1 MSGMINKYDGMR
13 KLTISSKQADGTRK
27 VAILLGNKVGADGL
41 DLDINPIEQTIE
53 SYSTTHSVPVGV
65 ELKPATA
72 HLIPYDIEDKGSIL
86 PVGYD
91 AKTNTW
97 NAVMEGCNLGD
108 VTIAF
113 EKVCKNSDGSNG
125 VNYLFRHAQ
134 LSVASKMSVKR
145 ATTTQ
150 LDLAIYLTPQLGSE
164 YGLDGDLSSL
174 MMAWQEYYG
183 TYDGTTDKVTYD
195 PVSQPTQSSK

>member
-1 MSGMINKYDGMR
+1 MSSLINKYDGMR
-13 KLTISSKQADGTRK
+13 KMTISSKQSDGTRK

-41 DLDINPIEQTIE
+41 DLDVNPIEQSIE
-53 SYSTTHSVPVGV
+53 SYQSTHSVPVGV

-72 HLIPYDIEDKGSIL
+72 HLIPYDIEDKGAIL

-97 NAVMEGCNLGD
+97 NAVMEGCNLSD
-108 VTIAF
+108 VTVTF
-113 EKVCKNSDGSNG
+113 EKVCKNSDGTNG
-125 VNYLFRHAQ
+125 VNYIFRHAQ

-150 LDLAIYLTPQLGSE
+150 LDLAIYLTPVPGSE

-183 TYDGTTDKVTYD
+183 IYDGTTDKVTYD
-195 PVSQPTQSSK
+195 PVSQPNQSSK

>member
-1 MSGMINKYDGMR
+1 MSSLINKYDGMR
-13 KLTISSKQADGTRK
+13 KMTISSKQADGTRK

-41 DLDINPIEQTIE
+41 DLDVNPIEQTIE
-53 SYSTTHSVPVGV
+53 SYQSTHSVPVGV

-72 HLIPYDIEDKGSIL
+72 HLIPYDIEDKGAIL

-97 NAVMEGCNLGD
+97 NAVMEGCNLSD
-108 VTIAF
+108 VTVAF
-113 EKVCKNSDGSNG
+113 EKVCKNSDGTNG
-125 VNYLFRHAQ
+125 VNYIFRHAQ

-150 LDLAIYLTPQLGSE
+150 LDLAIYLTPVPGSE

-183 TYDGTTDKVTYD
+183 IYDGTKDAVTYD
-195 PVSQPTQSSK
+195 PVSQPNQSSK

>member
-1 MSGMINKYDGMR
+1 MSSLINKYDGMR

-27 VAILLGNKVGADGL
+27 VAIMLGNKVGADGI
-41 DLDINPIEQTIE
+41 DLDISPIEQSVE
-53 SYSTTHSVPVGV
+53 SYQSTHSVPVGV
-65 ELKPATA
+65 ELKPATI
-72 HLIPYDIEDKGSIL
+72 HLIPYDIEDKGAIL

-91 AKTNTW
+91 EATNTW
-97 NAVMEGCNLGD
+97 NAVMEGCNLSD

-134 LSVASKMSVKR
+134 LSVASKISVKR

-150 LDLAIYLTPQLGSE
+150 LDLAVYLMPVPGSE
-164 YGLDGDLSSL
+164 YGLTGDLSSL
-174 MMAWQEYYG
+174 TMAWQEYYG

-195 PVSQPTQSSK
+195 KAAASTQSSK